1 MDRVFF
7 ITNLSR
13 KLGYGHLKR
22 CLNIADQLRGNY
34 RIFFFKDKIKKK
46 TEIPYK
52 TLKLDKI
59 QKLGITNKDIFIL
72 DIVEKEFSQNN
83 FINKWREI
91 SKIYKTIIIDNDFS
105 KNWKCS
111 KKIYP
116 YIKSKRKN
124 YILSGINYFVFNK
137 VINKLSERKAR
148 KKQNI
153 TVCMGGSD
161 PKNFT
166 YKIIKDFIRDKS
178 NIKMN
183 VITGPHMLDK
193 SKNLIKKI
201 IRKKPNLFFFDNPK
215 NIYSLLAESNLAII
229 NSGNIKYEC
238 AKIGTP
244 FIMIANQKK
253 DIKVCNEFVKKFKV
267 IYPKDFMYKKN
278 VINDLIVN
286 YFNDKKKLQSITKF
300 NKKIFSKKTINYL
313 DIIKSL

>member
-193 SKNLIKKI
+193 SKNLIKK
-201 IRKKPNLFFFDNPK
+201 
-215 NIYSLLAESNLAII
+215 
-229 NSGNIKYEC
+229 
-238 AKIGTP
+238 
-244 FIMIANQKK
+244 
-253 DIKVCNEFVKKFKV
+253 
-267 IYPKDFMYKKN
+267 
-278 VINDLIVN
+278 N
-286 YFNDKKKLQSITKF
+286 Y
-300 NKKIFSKKTINYL
+300 
-313 DIIKSL
+313 